1 MFRSLSGRLQVLN
14 RDTPWCVCRNCGK
27 KFQAGADRKRTR
39 CSISKSP
46 VGRQMACSPR
56 CAAERREVL
65 RIKRTVCVVCGG
77 NKNSGS
83 SKTCSPDCSAVL
95 KRQSMT
101 GKTYNL
107 CHYTAPDMFDY
118 RNMLDILHRKGY
130 VKAKDTKEKWT
141 YTTDGFPGISWV
153 DRVARE
159 TVVSGK
165 ASTRKEQQGHED
177 GVQFQ
182 VEEIGAS
189 AMSLEKFLSSTQVG
203 AALLEATMGI
213 KPTYRR

>member
-1 MFRSLSGRLQVLN
+1 M
-14 RDTPWCVCRNCGK
+14 T
-27 KFQAGADRKRTR
+27 
-39 CSISKSP
+39 CSTK
-46 VGRQMACSPR
+46 
-56 CAAERREVL
+56 CAEERREVL

-83 SKTCSPDCSAVL
+83 SKTCSPDCSATL
-95 KRQSMT
+95 KKQSMT

-141 YTTDGFPGISWV
+141 YTTTGFPSISWI

-159 TVVSGK
+159 VVVSRK
-165 ASTRKEQQGHED
+165 TSARKEQQGHED

-189 AMSLEKFLSSTQVG
+189 ALSLKELRSSFKARVTGTEG
-203 AALLEATMGI
+203 AMEE
-213 KPTYRR
+213 

>member
-1 MFRSLSGRLQVLN
+1 MLN

-27 KFQAGADRKRTR
+27 RFQAGADRKKTR
-39 CSISKSP
+39 SSIAQSP
-46 VGRQMACSPR
+46 VGRQMTCSR
-56 CAAERREVL
+56 DCAAERREVL

-83 SKTCSPDCSAVL
+83 SKTCSPDCSATL
-95 KRQSMT
+95 KKQSMT

-141 YTTDGFPGISWV
+141 YTTDGFPSISWV
-153 DRVARE
+153 DRVASE
-159 TVVSGK
+159 VMVSRK
-165 ASTRKEQQGHED
+165 TRSRKKQQGHED
-177 GVQFQ
+177 GVQLKA
-182 VEEIGAS
+182 EEVGAS
-189 AMSLEKFLSSTQVG
+189 AMSLEEFLSSTQVG
-203 AALLEATMGI
+203 AALLEATMGV
-213 KPTYRR
+213 KPANWRQGP

>member
-1 MFRSLSGRLQVLN
+1 
-14 RDTPWCVCRNCGK
+14 
-27 KFQAGADRKRTR
+27 
-39 CSISKSP
+39 
-46 VGRQMACSPR
+46 
-56 CAAERREVL
+56 
-65 RIKRTVCVVCGG
+65 
-77 NKNSGS
+77 
-83 SKTCSPDCSAVL
+83 
-95 KRQSMT
+95 MT

-141 YTTDGFPGISWV
+141 YTTTGFPSISWI

-159 TVVSGK
+159 VVVSRK
-165 ASTRKEQQGHED
+165 TSARKEQQGHED

-189 AMSLEKFLSSTQVG
+189 ALSLKELRSSFKARVTGTEG
-203 AALLEATMGI
+203 AMEE
-213 KPTYRR
+213 